1 MAEEQQHQQQ
11 KEQEPPTVVHLGP
24 QAFAGPQPTKMEYDG
39 VGPSSSSPKAS
50 RAEAFG
56 DPQHEKMQYEAFKM
70 RATSPEAICKEADAH
85 CHAWFGSAG
94 SMDARIKKMMEREQ
108 EFSILGADG
117 ALKSHEEMTR
127 IAIYSQWLLLTRW
140 LDASLGVRALEWKSD
155 LPLYDENRARL
166 AKEAHVF
173 LDRTPH
179 KHGNTTCYTFVF
191 VAYKADK

>member
-1 MAEEQQHQQQ
+1 MQEMVKARPIESNRVTMAEEQQHQQQ
-11 KEQEPPTVVHLGP
+11 QEPQTPTVVHMAP
-24 QAFAGPQPTKMEYDG
+24 QAFFGPQPTKMECEG
-39 VGPSSSSPKAS
+39 VGPSSSPKAS
-50 RAEAFG
+50 RE
-56 DPQHEKMQYEAFKM
+56 
-70 RATSPEAICKEADAH
+70 EADAH

-108 EFSILGADG
+108 EFSILGANG

-140 LDASLGVRALEWKSD
+140 LDASLGVRALEWKSEV
-155 LPLYDENRARL
+155 PLYDENRARL

-191 VAYKADK
+191 MAYKADQ